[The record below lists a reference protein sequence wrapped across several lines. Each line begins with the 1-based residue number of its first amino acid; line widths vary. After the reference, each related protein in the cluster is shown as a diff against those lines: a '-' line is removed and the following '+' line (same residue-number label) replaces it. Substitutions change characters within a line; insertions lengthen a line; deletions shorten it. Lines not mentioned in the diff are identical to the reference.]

1 MDLCQSV
8 LPGTRQITATEL
20 SREDRALELARLAQV
35 QIGQPGLLS
44 NFVIRLTVSAL
55 ASERVPDGALDDA
68 WLDYGEAAR
77 LYEDTARGGAMGA
90 GFGLVTCEAERD
102 KALSVLL
109 DGSTAA

>member
-8 LPGTRQITATEL
+8 LPGSRQITATEL

-55 ASERVPDGALDDA
+55 ASEGVPDAPWTMHGLTI
-68 WLDYGEAAR
+68 AR
-77 LYEDTARGGAMGA
+77 PPGSMRTPPRAGPWARVSA
-90 GFGLVTCEAERD
+90 
-102 KALSVLL
+102 S
-109 DGSTAA
+109 